1 MTKVRGSVG
10 VVGVG
15 VGVGVRVGE
24 TSEGIDM
31 RETRGEGETRRSA
44 VLCPNLVLSSLVR
57 DGDRGGCRGGRQSDK
72 RTGPGDRGT
81 NGMWGGQCWGCWG
94 GRSRR
99 VTLMGWRRGRVRLV
113 VEVVIDE
120 R

>member
-1 MTKVRGSVG
+1 MMKMRGSVRA
-10 VVGVG
+10 VGVG
-15 VGVGVRVGE
+15 DRVGVGE

-31 RETRGEGETRRSA
+31 RETRGEGGTRRSA

-57 DGDRGGCRGGRQSDK
+57 DIDRGAC
-72 RTGPGDRGT
+72 
-81 NGMWGGQCWGCWG
+81 
-94 GRSRR
+94 
-99 VTLMGWRRGRVRLV
+99 RRGRVRHV

>member
-1 MTKVRGSVG
+1 MMKMRDSVRA
-10 VVGVG
+10 
-15 VGVGVRVGE
+15 VGVGVRVGVGE

-31 RETRGEGETRRSA
+31 RETRGEGGTRRSS

-57 DGDRGGCRGGRQSDK
+57 DSDRGAC
-72 RTGPGDRGT
+72 
-81 NGMWGGQCWGCWG
+81 
-94 GRSRR
+94 
-99 VTLMGWRRGRVRLV
+99 RRGRVRHV

>member
-10 VVGVG
+10 AVGVG
-15 VGVGVRVGE
+15 VGVRVRVGE
-24 TSEGIDM
+24 TSEGIDV
-31 RETRGEGETRRSA
+31 RETRGEGGTRRSA

-57 DGDRGGCRGGRQSDK
+57 DSDRGAC
-72 RTGPGDRGT
+72 
-81 NGMWGGQCWGCWG
+81 
-94 GRSRR
+94 
-99 VTLMGWRRGRVRLV
+99 RRGRVRHV

>member
-10 VVGVG
+10 AVGVG
-15 VGVGVRVGE
+15 VGVRVRVGE

-57 DGDRGGCRGGRQSDK
+57 DGDRGGFRGGRQSDK

-81 NGMWGGQCWGCWG
+81 NGMWGGQ
-94 GRSRR
+94 
-99 VTLMGWRRGRVRLV
+99 
-113 VEVVIDE
+113 
-120 R
+120 